1 MRGMHDR
8 KQTKILGGREE
19 EGDTARRKRQTVRR
33 GEREKYGNEA
43 VCGDFHAHFRKCS

>member
-19 EGDTARRKRQTVRR
+19 EGDTARRKRQTARQKSMGRR
-33 GEREKYGNEA
+33 PCAETSTPIFE
-43 VCGDFHAHFRKCS
+43 CS